1 MPEAV
6 VDAFPFALG
15 SIIYTCGEPRRRFN
29 SKVSFD
35 GLPNAYYH
43 GHPMTTEFSSANSY
57 SGTSKFRG
65 AGPFL
70 ARPETS

>member
-6 VDAFPFALG
+6 VDAFPIALG
-15 SIIYTCGEPRRRFN
+15 SIIHTYGEPRRRFN
-29 SKVSFD
+29 SVSFD
-35 GLPNAYYH
+35 GLPSAYYH
-43 GHPMTTEFSSANSY
+43 PHPMTTEFSSANSY